1 MAYNINDIADYIIIN
16 QTVNDKN
23 NYLSN
28 LKLQKLLYYIQ
39 AWSYGINQKPLFDGD
54 FEAWIH
60 GPVNREIYNR
70 FASTKNIYSEI
81 EMNDCINKD
90 VKIDNDDAEFIDWIL
105 KNYAKFSGFELEKLS
120 CSEIPWIKTRDM
132 LDPYERCDKVISPD
146 FIQEYYGEKWE
157 KIK

>member
-1 MAYNINDIADYIIIN
+1 MISQIILLLIRLLMIKIIICRFGSY
-16 QTVNDKN
+16 KN
-23 NYLSN
+23 FFIIFRHGLTEST
-28 LKLQKLLYYIQ
+28 K
-39 AWSYGINQKPLFDGD
+39 KPLFDGD

-120 CSEIPWIKTRDM
+120 HSEIPWIKTRDM
-132 LDPYERCDKVISPD
+132 LDPHERCDKVISPD
-146 FIQEYYGEKWE
+146 FIQEYYGEKWK